1 MKGQISTNTIVGLI
15 IALSALII
23 IVGFTT
29 GGLGNLFS
37 SVADS
42 SPDKVDTYKSN
53 CNNSCNTAKASVSNS
68 GINTFPKSSYCT
80 KQFVIDGEPKN
91 CYQEPIFVDCSGS
104 GRTESGEVV
113 FFDGGNPAISL
124 PGVHCG
130 SIL

>member
-42 SPDKVDTYKSN
+42 SPDKIDSYKSN
-53 CNNSCNTAKASVSNS
+53 CNNLCNTAKSSVSNS
-68 GINTFPKSSYCT
+68 GIDSFASSSYCS
-80 KQFVIDGEPKN
+80 KKFLVDNEEKN
-91 CYQEPIFVDCSGS
+91 CYESPISVSCSGS
-104 GRTESGEVV
+104 YRSDSGSLVY
-113 FFDGGNPAISL
+113 FDEQDD
-124 PGVHCG
+124 CG
-130 SIL
+130 F